1 MLIHRGLKE
10 NGAHR
15 RLHIE
20 QHRESPRDRP
30 SRAKGPQNRGRSRF
44 SGAAR
49 ELERT
54 TKYQSF

>member
-1 MLIHRGLKE
+1 MAPT
-10 NGAHR
+10 GAHR

-20 QHRESPRDRP
+20 HHRESPMDRL

-44 SGAAR
+44 TRAAR
-49 ELERT
+49 ELETT